1 MILWQRAFS
10 AIISSSKNIHNV
22 ITTPKMSRNNKPK
35 GKPKPFDQPSS
46 PYNYY
51 PSTPGSQPVHQVN
64 PLSLKEYANETQTYA
79 GNFERL
85 KARRSRQALLRAI
98 GKKKK

>member
-51 PSTPGSQPVHQVN
+51 PSTPGS
-64 PLSLKEYANETQTYA
+64 
-79 GNFERL
+79 
-85 KARRSRQALLRAI
+85 
-98 GKKKK
+98 

>member
-1 MILWQRAFS
+1 
-10 AIISSSKNIHNV
+10 
-22 ITTPKMSRNNKPK
+22 MSRKNKPK
-35 GKPKPFDQPSS
+35 GKPHPFDEPSS

-51 PSTPGSQPVHQVN
+51 PSTPESQPVHQVN
-64 PLSLKEYANETQTYA
+64 PLSHKGNANEIQTYA

-85 KARRSRQALLRAI
+85 KIRRSRQALFRVI